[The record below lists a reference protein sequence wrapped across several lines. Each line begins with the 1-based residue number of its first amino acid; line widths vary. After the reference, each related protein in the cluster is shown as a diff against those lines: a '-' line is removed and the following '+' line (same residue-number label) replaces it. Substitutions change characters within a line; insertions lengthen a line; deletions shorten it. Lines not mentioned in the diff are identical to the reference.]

1 MSSIEK
7 KLTFKEFADRGKN
20 ITGNIYSLLMQKYKF
35 IRDKFANIAN
45 VIVNSPN
52 YKYYISILL
61 TLVFIL
67 LVILT
72 NLINVP
78 DKYVQIISLLLGAII
93 ISIFY
98 FFVYRNQQEYNFV
111 TKKNGLAVQGIEGNF
126 FTDLYTKERK
136 QIVTEGKPIK
146 NSKGDFEKK
155 KEFNTTN
162 FKDTIG
168 QPIKNLIKFFSY
180 LLLSIILIVLFVVF
194 IYNMYN
200 NYQYLYFFTKI
211 FLGFAIAI
219 TILAIIAKSFSIV
232 IKDCEQSDIN
242 KKDFFER
249 IKRIL
254 CIIKNTIF
262 FIPCLLVILADEIN
276 KDIKSTPSS
285 VYLLFILLIIFV
297 SSFIGLPILF
307 QFISSMN
314 KHDLLAGKGPYY
326 LDKRRVIGKY
336 QDFSKEYKSIRNK
349 ITPPASKYT
358 LFDEDP
364 SQEFNIKALIGYL
377 GDKKFHYKYTYSIS
391 FYLYLNPQSQNTSL
405 AYNKESELFNY
416 GNKPVIL
423 YDGRK
428 RKLLIKSKTQTSEGS
443 QTDTIY
449 ETKKIKYQKW
459 MLFTINYENNTIDVF
474 IDNKLVGSKKNV
486 PPYFD
491 DDKISIGEDNGIH
504 GSIKEIFYYDTPRP
518 PSNIEFMYDLT
529 IKPTEGEV
537 NFVKDRLNDK
547 LQKNFPL

>member
-1 MSSIEK
+1 MSSNQEILNLTQLTEK
-7 KLTFKEFADRGKN
+7 GKELTGG
-20 ITGNIYSLLMQKYKF
+20 IYKF
-35 IRDKFANIAN
+35 IRDYFANIIDI
-45 VIVNSPN
+45 VVNSPN
-52 YKYYISILL
+52 YKYCVSILL

-98 FFVYRNQQEYNFV
+98 FFVYRNEQEYND
-111 TKKNGLAVQGIEGNF
+111 KKEINGLAVLPHENNPNIF
-126 FTDLYTKERK
+126 SSDLYNKQRK
-136 QIVTEGKPIK
+136 KLVTDKDKEGKPLK
-146 NSKGDFEKK
+146 YKK
-155 KEFNTTN
+155 LNLQN

-180 LLLSIILIVLFVVF
+180 LILSIILIVLCISLF
-194 IYNMYN
+194 YNLYN
-200 NYQYLYFFTKI
+200 NNQYLYFFTKI
-211 FLGFAIAI
+211 ILGLII
-219 TILAIIAKSFSIV
+219 GIIILAIIAKSFSVV
-232 IKDCEQSDIN
+232 IEDCEKMEVKLRKNTILR
-242 KKDFFER
+242 F
-249 IKRIL
+249 L

-262 FIPCLLVILADEIN
+262 FIPCLLVIFADEIN
-276 KDIKSTPSS
+276 KDVKSTPSS

-297 SSFIGLPILF
+297 SLFIGLPLLF
-307 QFISSMN
+307 QFISTMN
-314 KHDLLAGKGPYY
+314 KHDLLSGKGPYY

-336 QDFSKEYKSIRNK
+336 QDFSTKYKSIRNK
-349 ITPPASKYT
+349 ITVPTSKYT

-364 SQEFNIKALIGYL
+364 SQEFNIKTLIGYL
-377 GDKKFHYKYTYSIS
+377 GDKKFSYKYTYSIS
-391 FYLYLNPQSQNTSL
+391 FYLYLNPQPQNTSL

-443 QTDTIY
+443 QSDTIY

-459 MLFTINYENNTIDVF
+459 MLFTINYQNNTIDVF
-474 IDNKLVGSKKNV
+474 IDGKLVGSKKNV
-486 PPYFD
+486 PPYFN

-518 PSNIEFMYDLT
+518 PNNIEFMYDLT

-537 NFVKDRLNDK
+537 NFIYDRFNDK
-547 LQKNFPL
+547 IQKYFPL

>member
-1 MSSIEK
+1 MSSQE
-7 KLTFKEFADRGKN
+7 
-20 ITGNIYSLLMQKYKF
+20 NIYSKFEKVRGGIFQILMQKYKF
-35 IRDKFANIAN
+35 IRDKFANIID
-45 VIVNSPN
+45 VVVNSPN
-52 YKYYISILL
+52 YKYYVSILL

-98 FFVYRNQQEYNFV
+98 FFVYRNEQEND
-111 TKKNGLAVQGIEGNF
+111 KGLVVKGDKDLLYSQI
-126 FTDLYTKERK
+126 DLYTKERK
-136 QIVTEGKPIK
+136 KLVKEIEIEDKAGNKM
-146 NSKGDFEKK
+146 KK
-155 KEFNTTN
+155 TIFNAIN
-162 FKDTIG
+162 FKETIG

-180 LLLSIILIVLFVVF
+180 LFLSILLIVLTIVF

-232 IKDCEQSDIN
+232 IKDCEKSED
-242 KKDFFER
+242 R
-249 IKRIL
+249 IIKFL
-254 CIIKNTIF
+254 CIIKNIIF
-262 FIPCLLVILADEIN
+262 FIPCLLVIISDEIN

-297 SSFIGLPILF
+297 SLFIGLPMLF
-307 QFISSMN
+307 QLISSMN

-377 GDKKFHYKYTYSIS
+377 GDKNFHYKYTYSIN
-391 FYLYLNPQSQNTSL
+391 FYLYLNPQSKNTSL

-423 YDGRK
+423 YDGNK

-474 IDNKLVGSKKNV
+474 IDGKLVGSKKNV

-491 DDKISIGEDNGIH
+491 DDKISIGEDNGID

-518 PSNIEFMYDLT
+518 PSDIEFMHDLI

-537 NFVKDRLNDK
+537 NFIKDSLNDK
-547 LQKNFPL
+547 LQKNFSL

>member
-1 MSSIEK
+1 MSSTEK
-7 KLTFKEFADRGKN
+7 ILTLTELTDKGKN
-20 ITGNIYSLLMQKYKF
+20 LTKGIFSILMQKYKF
-35 IRDKFANIAN
+35 IRDYFVNIIDI
-45 VIVNSPN
+45 VVNSPN
-52 YKYYISILL
+52 YKYYVSILL

-98 FFVYRNQQEYNFV
+98 FFVYRNEQETND
-111 TKKNGLAVQGIEGNF
+111 GLAVKGINGILN
-126 FTDLYTKERK
+126 TDEDFLYTKERK
-136 QIVTEGKPIK
+136 KLVIEEQIEDKDNKQI
-146 NSKGDFEKK
+146 KK
-155 KEFNTTN
+155 KIFNAIN

-168 QPIKNLIKFFSY
+168 QPIKNLIEFFSY
-180 LLLSIILIVLFVVF
+180 LLLSIILIVLF
-194 IYNMYN
+194 ISLLYNLYN

-211 FLGFAIAI
+211 ILGLII
-219 TILAIIAKSFSIV
+219 GIIILAIFAKSFSVV
-232 IKDCEQSDIN
+232 IENCENKDN
-242 KKDFFER
+242 R
-249 IKRIL
+249 IITFL

-262 FIPCLLVILADEIN
+262 FIPCLLVIIADEIN

-297 SSFIGLPILF
+297 SLFIGLPILF

-349 ITPPASKYT
+349 TTPPASKYT

-377 GDKKFHYKYTYSIS
+377 GDKKFHYKYTYCIS
-391 FYLYLNPQSQNTSL
+391 FYLYLNPQPQNTSL

-423 YDGRK
+423 YDGTK

-449 ETKKIKYQKW
+449 ETKKFKYQKW
-459 MLFTINYENNTIDVF
+459 MLFTINYQNNTIDVF
-474 IDNKLVGSKKNV
+474 IDGKLVGSKKNV
-486 PPYFD
+486 PPYFN
-491 DDKISIGEDNGIH
+491 DDKITIGEDNGIH

-518 PSNIEFMYDLT
+518 PSNIEFIYDLT
-529 IKPTEGEV
+529 IKST
-537 NFVKDRLNDK
+537 
-547 LQKNFPL
+547 

>member
-1 MSSIEK
+1 MSSKE
-7 KLTFKEFADRGKN
+7 KLTFKDFIDN
-20 ITGNIYSLLMQKYKF
+20 IFSLLMQKYKF
-35 IRDKFANIAN
+35 IRDKFANIID
-45 VIVNSPN
+45 VVVNSPN
-52 YKYYISILL
+52 YKYYVSILL

-98 FFVYRNQQEYNFV
+98 FFVYRNEQEND
-111 TKKNGLAVQGIEGNF
+111 KGLVVKGDKDLLYSQI
-126 FTDLYTKERK
+126 DLYTKERK
-136 QIVTEGKPIK
+136 KLVKDKDNEGKPLK
-146 NSKGDFEKK
+146 YEKFNSE
-155 KEFNTTN
+155 N

-180 LLLSIILIVLFVVF
+180 LLLSIILIVLTIVF

-219 TILAIIAKSFSIV
+219 TILAIIAKSFSIG
-232 IKDCEQSDIN
+232 IKDCEKSEN
-242 KKDFFER
+242 R
-249 IKRIL
+249 IIKFL
-254 CIIKNTIF
+254 CIIKNIIF
-262 FIPCLLVILADEIN
+262 FIPCLLVIISDEIN

-297 SSFIGLPILF
+297 SLFIGLPMLF
-307 QFISSMN
+307 QLISSMN

-377 GDKKFHYKYTYSIS
+377 GDKNFHYKYTYSIN
-391 FYLYLNPQSQNTSL
+391 FYLYLNPQSKNTSL

-423 YDGRK
+423 YDGNK

-474 IDNKLVGSKKNV
+474 IDGKLVGSKKNV

-491 DDKISIGEDNGIH
+491 DDKISIGEDNGID

-518 PSNIEFMYDLT
+518 PSDIEFMHDLI

-537 NFVKDRLNDK
+537 NFIKDSLNDK
-547 LQKNFPL
+547 LQKNFSL

>member
-35 IRDKFANIAN
+35 IRDYFANIIDI
-45 VIVNSPN
+45 VVNSPN
-52 YKYYISILL
+52 YKYYVSILL

-98 FFVYRNQQEYNFV
+98 FFVYRNEQEN
-111 TKKNGLAVQGIEGNF
+111 KKGLSVQGDENLPYSQI
-126 FTDLYTKERK
+126 DLYTKERK
-136 QIVTEGKPIK
+136 KLVTDKDKEGKPLK
-146 NSKGDFEKK
+146 YKKFNSE
-155 KEFNTTN
+155 N

-180 LLLSIILIVLFVVF
+180 LFLSILLIVLTIVF

-232 IKDCEQSDIN
+232 IKDCEKSV
-242 KKDFFER
+242 KKENI
-249 IKRIL
+249 IKGSIIQFL
-254 CIIKNTIF
+254 CIIKNSIF
-262 FIPCLLVILADEIN
+262 FIPCLLVIIADEIN
-276 KDIKSTPSS
+276 KDIKSPPSS

-336 QDFSKEYKSIRNK
+336 QDFSKESIRNK

-358 LFDEDP
+358 FFDEEP

-391 FYLYLNPQSQNTSL
+391 FYLYLNPQPKNTSL

-416 GNKPVIL
+416 GNKPLIL
-423 YDGRK
+423 YDGNK
-428 RKLLIKSKTQTSEGS
+428 RKLLIKSKTQTTEGS

-474 IDNKLVGSKKNV
+474 IDDKLVGSKKNV

-491 DDKISIGEDNGIH
+491 DDKISIGEDNGIQ

-537 NFVKDRLNDK
+537 NLVKDRLNDK
-547 LQKNFPL
+547 LPKNFPL

>member
-7 KLTFKEFADRGKN
+7 KFTLTERRKK
-20 ITGNIYSLLMQKYKF
+20 ITGDIFSLLMQKYKF
-35 IRDKFANIAN
+35 IGEY
-45 VIVNSPN
+45 IVNKLDNVVNSQN

-78 DKYVQIISLLLGAII
+78 DKYVQIISLLLGGII
-93 ISIFY
+93 LSIFY
-98 FFVYRNQQEYNFV
+98 FFVYRNEQEYNYEK
-111 TKKNGLAVQGIEGNF
+111 KKNGLAVLPHGETENIF
-126 FTDLYTKERK
+126 ISSLFTKERK
-136 QIVTEGKPIK
+136 KLVTEEDIK
-146 NSKGDFEKK
+146 DKQGLNMKK
-155 KEFNTTN
+155 KIFNSTN
-162 FKDTIG
+162 FKETIVE
-168 QPIKNLIKFFSY
+168 PIKNLIKFFSY
-180 LLLSIILIVLFVVF
+180 LLLSIILIFLSISFF
-194 IYNMYN
+194 YNLYN

-211 FLGFAIAI
+211 ILGLII
-219 TILAIIAKSFSIV
+219 GIIILAIFAKSFSVV
-232 IKDCEQSDIN
+232 IKNCENDKNNIIIR
-242 KKDFFER
+242 F
-249 IKRIL
+249 L

-262 FIPCLLVILADEIN
+262 FIPCLLVIFADEIN

-297 SSFIGLPILF
+297 SLFIGLPIIF

-326 LDKRRVIGKY
+326 LDKKRVIGKY
-336 QDFSKEYKSIRNK
+336 QDFSKEYKSIKNK
-349 ITPPASKYT
+349 VAPANKYT

-377 GDKKFHYKYTYSIS
+377 GEKKFDYKYTYSIS
-391 FYLYLNPQSQNTSL
+391 FYLYLNPQPKNTSL
-405 AYNKESELFNY
+405 AYNKETEIFNY
-416 GNKPVIL
+416 ANKPVIL
-423 YDGRK
+423 YDGNK

-459 MLFTINYENNTIDVF
+459 MFVTINYENNIIDVF
-474 IDNKLVGSKKNV
+474 IDDKLVGSKKNV
-486 PPYFD
+486 PPFFD

-504 GSIKEIFYYDTPRP
+504 GSIKEIFYYETPRP
-518 PSNIEFMYDLT
+518 PNNIKFIYDLT
-529 IKPTEGEV
+529 IKP
-537 NFVKDRLNDK
+537 DK
-547 LQKNFPL
+547 

>member
-7 KLTFKEFADRGKN
+7 ILTLTELKEKGKKLTGGIFS
-20 ITGNIYSLLMQKYKF
+20 ILMQKYKF
-35 IRDKFANIAN
+35 IRDYFANIIDI
-45 VIVNSPN
+45 VVNSPN
-52 YKYYISILL
+52 YKYYVSILL

-98 FFVYRNQQEYNFV
+98 FFVYRNEQEYNYE
-111 TKKNGLAVQGIEGNF
+111 KKMNGLAVLPHENNPGKIFNS
-126 FTDLYTKERK
+126 DLYNKERK
-136 QIVTEGKPIK
+136 KLVTEEKIK
-146 NSKGDFEKK
+146 DKNGNEVDTKK
-155 KEFNTTN
+155 FNAIN
-162 FKDTIG
+162 FKDTIVE
-168 QPIKNLIKFFSY
+168 PIKNLIKFFSY
-180 LLLSIILIVLFVVF
+180 LLLSIILIVLS
-194 IYNMYN
+194 IILLYNLYN

-211 FLGFAIAI
+211 ILGLII
-219 TILAIIAKSFSIV
+219 GIIILSIFAKSFSVV
-232 IKDCEQSDIN
+232 IENCENTDN
-242 KKDFFER
+242 R
-249 IKRIL
+249 IIRFL

-262 FIPCLLVILADEIN
+262 FIPCLLVIFADEIN

-297 SSFIGLPILF
+297 SLFIGLPSLF

-336 QDFSKEYKSIRNK
+336 QDFSTEYKSIRNK
-349 ITPPASKYT
+349 IISPATKYT
-358 LFDEDP
+358 LFDEEP

-377 GDKKFHYKYTYSIS
+377 GDKKFSYKYTYSIS
-391 FYLYLNPQSQNTSL
+391 FYVYLNPQPQNTSL

-416 GNKPVIL
+416 ANKPVIL

-459 MLFTINYENNTIDVF
+459 MLFTINYQNNTIDVF
-474 IDNKLVGSKKNV
+474 IDGKLVGSKKNV
-486 PPYFD
+486 PPYFN

-518 PSNIEFMYDLT
+518 PSNIQFIYDLT
-529 IKPTEGEV
+529 IKPSEGEV
-537 NFVKDRLNDK
+537 NFIQDRLNDK
-547 LQKNFPL
+547 IQKNFSL

>member
-1 MSSIEK
+1 MSSNQK
-7 KLTFKEFADRGKN
+7 KLTFEDFKNRGEGIYK
-20 ITGNIYSLLMQKYKF
+20 NIYSLLMEKYKF
-35 IRDKFANIAN
+35 IRDYFANIAN
-45 VIVNSPN
+45 IIVNSPN

-78 DKYVQIISLLLGAII
+78 DKYVQIISLLFGAII

-98 FFVYRNQQEYNFV
+98 FFVYRNQQE
-111 TKKNGLAVQGIEGNF
+111 TDDGLAVKGIQGSF
-126 FTDLYTKERK
+126 QTDLYTAKRK
-136 QIVTEGKPIK
+136 KIVTEEEIIDNDGKPMKK
-146 NSKGDFEKK
+146 NM
-155 KEFNTTN
+155 FNVIN

-168 QPIKNLIKFFSY
+168 QPITNLIKFFSY
-180 LLLSIILIVLFVVF
+180 LLLSIILIVLSIALF
-194 IYNMYN
+194 YNLYN
-200 NYQYLYFFTKI
+200 NYHYLYFFTKI
-211 FLGFAIAI
+211 ILGLII
-219 TILAIIAKSFSIV
+219 GIIILAIIAKSFSVV
-232 IKDCEQSDIN
+232 IQDCEKN
-242 KKDFFER
+242 MENR
-249 IKRIL
+249 IIKFL

-262 FIPCLLVILADEIN
+262 FIPCLLVIITDEIN

-297 SSFIGLPILF
+297 SLFIGLPLLF

-326 LDKRRVIGKY
+326 LDKRRIIGKY

-377 GDKKFHYKYTYSIS
+377 GDKKFSYKYTYSIS
-391 FYLYLNPQSQNTSL
+391 FYLYLNPQPQNTSL

-428 RKLLIKSKTQTSEGS
+428 RKLLIKSKTQISEGS

-459 MLFTINYENNTIDVF
+459 MLFTINYQNNTIDVF
-474 IDNKLVGSKKNV
+474 IDGKLVGSKKNV
-486 PPYFD
+486 PPYFN

-529 IKPTEGEV
+529 VKPTEGEV
-537 NFVKDRLNDK
+537 NFINDRLNDK
-547 LQKNFPL
+547 IQKNFPL

>member
-20 ITGNIYSLLMQKYKF
+20 ITGDIYSLLMLKYKF

-52 YKYYISILL
+52 YKYYVSILL

-98 FFVYRNQQEYNFV
+98 FFVYRNEQETND
-111 TKKNGLAVQGIEGNF
+111 GLAVKGIKGF
-126 FTDLYTKERK
+126 FDTNNTDFLYTEKRK
-136 QIVTEGKPIK
+136 KIVIEEEIK
-146 NSKGDFEKK
+146 DKKGNVVDTKK
-155 KEFNTTN
+155 KFNATN

-336 QDFSKEYKSIRNK
+336 QDFSKESIRNK

>member
-1 MSSIEK
+1 MSSNQEILNLTQLTEK
-7 KLTFKEFADRGKN
+7 GKELTGG
-20 ITGNIYSLLMQKYKF
+20 IYKF
-35 IRDKFANIAN
+35 IRDYFANIIDI
-45 VIVNSPN
+45 VVNSPN
-52 YKYYISILL
+52 YKYCVSILL

-98 FFVYRNQQEYNFV
+98 FFVYRNEQEYND
-111 TKKNGLAVQGIEGNF
+111 KKEINGLAVLPHENNPNIF
-126 FTDLYTKERK
+126 SSDLYNKQRK
-136 QIVTEGKPIK
+136 KLVTDKDKEGKPLK
-146 NSKGDFEKK
+146 YKK
-155 KEFNTTN
+155 LNLQN

-180 LLLSIILIVLFVVF
+180 LILSIILIVLCISLF
-194 IYNMYN
+194 YNLYN
-200 NYQYLYFFTKI
+200 NNQYLYFFTKI
-211 FLGFAIAI
+211 ILGLII
-219 TILAIIAKSFSIV
+219 GIIILAIIAKSFSVV
-232 IKDCEQSDIN
+232 IEDCEKMEVKLRKNTILR
-242 KKDFFER
+242 F
-249 IKRIL
+249 L

-262 FIPCLLVILADEIN
+262 FIPCLLVIFSDEIN
-276 KDIKSTPSS
+276 KDVKSTPSS

-297 SSFIGLPILF
+297 SLFIGLPLLF
-307 QFISSMN
+307 QFISTMN
-314 KHDLLAGKGPYY
+314 KHDLLSGKGPYY

-336 QDFSKEYKSIRNK
+336 QDFSTKYKSIRNK
-349 ITPPASKYT
+349 ITVPTSKYT

-364 SQEFNIKALIGYL
+364 SQEFNIKTLIGYL
-377 GDKKFHYKYTYSIS
+377 GDKKFSYKYTYSIS
-391 FYLYLNPQSQNTSL
+391 FYLYLNPQPQNTSL

-443 QTDTIY
+443 QSDTIY

-459 MLFTINYENNTIDVF
+459 MLFTINYQNNTIDVF
-474 IDNKLVGSKKNV
+474 IDGKLVGSKKNV
-486 PPYFD
+486 PPYFN

-518 PSNIEFMYDLT
+518 PNNIEFMYDLT

-537 NFVKDRLNDK
+537 NFIYDRFNDK
-547 LQKNFPL
+547 IQKYFPL

>member
-1 MSSIEK
+1 MSSKE
-7 KLTFKEFADRGKN
+7 KLTFKDLTDRRNK
-20 ITGNIYSLLMQKYKF
+20 IARDIFSILMQKLKV
-35 IRDKFANIAN
+35 IRDYFASIANI
-45 VIVNSPN
+45 IVNSPN
-52 YKYYISILL
+52 YKYYLSILL

-78 DKYVQIISLLLGAII
+78 DKYIQIISLLLGGII

-98 FFVYRNQQEYNFV
+98 FFVYRNEQEND
-111 TKKNGLAVQGIEGNF
+111 KGLAVKGDKDLLYSQI
-126 FTDLYTKERK
+126 DLYTKERK
-136 QIVTEGKPIK
+136 KLVKEIEIEDKAGNKM
-146 NSKGDFEKK
+146 KK
-155 KEFNTTN
+155 TIFNAIN
-162 FKDTIG
+162 FKETIG

-180 LLLSIILIVLFVVF
+180 LFFSILLIVLTIVF

-232 IKDCEQSDIN
+232 IKDCEKSEN
-242 KKDFFER
+242 R
-249 IKRIL
+249 IIKFL
-254 CIIKNTIF
+254 CIIKNIIF
-262 FIPCLLVILADEIN
+262 FIPCLLVIISDEIN

-297 SSFIGLPILF
+297 SLFIGLPMLF
-307 QFISSMN
+307 QLISSMN

-377 GDKKFHYKYTYSIS
+377 GDKNFHYKYTYSIN
-391 FYLYLNPQSQNTSL
+391 FYLYLNPQSKNTSL

-423 YDGRK
+423 YDGNK

-474 IDNKLVGSKKNV
+474 IDGKLVGSKKNV

-518 PSNIEFMYDLT
+518 PSNIEFMHDLI

-537 NFVKDRLNDK
+537 NFIKDRLNDK
-547 LQKNFPL
+547 LQKNFSL